1 MKKELS
7 IQEIL
12 DKANEQTKKFIKDLE
27 NEEKNLERVETINVV
42 ENEIK
47 AIRNN
52 TELKK
57 KQFINE
63 LKSGLGDRLK
73 KNPNQIIVK
82 KETLLQRIAKKLK
95 NLFTKF

>member
-73 KNPNQIIVK
+73 QNPNQIIVK